1 MYATKLKIR
10 RVELGK
16 KQKDVAAEAGITQQ
30 YLMNLENGK
39 SKNPSISVMTRLS
52 KVLDSTPNDLFFD
65 DFSM

>member
-16 KQKDVAAEAGITQQ
+16 KQKDVATEAGITQQ